1 MEHMNEFAFM
11 GLFYV
16 LSIAIAYIY
25 IVSTKLS
32 KMNKRMETVE
42 SVVNSGNVKMLAKL
56 TKLKETIESEPIE
69 NEPVSI
75 SAAVGSGSSAYS
87 GPFARVASPY

>member
-25 IVSTKLS
+25 IVSAKLS
-32 KMNKRMETVE
+32 KMNKRMEMVE
-42 SVVNSGNVKMLAKL
+42 SVVDSGNVKMLARL
-56 TKLKETIESEPIE
+56 SKLKETIENKPMT
-69 NEPVSI
+69 
-75 SAAVGSGSSAYS
+75 YLQQ
-87 GPFARVASPY
+87 

>member
-25 IVSTKLS
+25 IVSAKLS
-32 KMNKRMETVE
+32 KMNKRMEMVE
-42 SVVNSGNVKMLAKL
+42 SVVDSGNVKMLARL
-56 TKLKETIESEPIE
+56 TKLKETIENKPMT
-69 NEPVSI
+69 
-75 SAAVGSGSSAYS
+75 YLQQ
-87 GPFARVASPY
+87 

>member
-11 GLFYV
+11 GLFCV

-25 IVSTKLS
+25 IVSAKLS
-32 KMNKRMETVE
+32 KMNKRMEMVE

-56 TKLKETIESEPIE
+56 SRLKEIIE
-69 NEPVSI
+69 NEPTSI
-75 SAAVGSGSSAYS
+75 
-87 GPFARVASPY
+87 